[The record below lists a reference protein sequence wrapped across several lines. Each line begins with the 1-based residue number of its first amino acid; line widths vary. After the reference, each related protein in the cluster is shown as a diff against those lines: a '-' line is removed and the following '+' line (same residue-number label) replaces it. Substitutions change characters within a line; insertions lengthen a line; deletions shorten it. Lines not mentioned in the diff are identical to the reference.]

1 MAQEDKGLVLRGL
14 LLLAAVGIIIT
25 AVLAMLF
32 WRPTTQPATLDA
44 PPEHYVPAVVLPSVG
59 GFPAGISWYAI
70 FEMGKTMPSA
80 PGSDVRYAAAT
91 ALARRGSAEAPWPL
105 LREMLDE
112 RQQLKNNRVRLKDGR
127 DVYDE
132 ANARLIMVSAL
143 RAIAVWHEKQADKKQ
158 EIPPELRDIYAVVD
172 ELAKS
177 DFVELKVQAEK
188 ARATFFR

>member
-14 LLLAAVGIIIT
+14 LLLAAIGIIFT
-25 AVLAMLF
+25 AVLAMIF
-32 WRPTTQPATLDA
+32 WRPTTLDA
-44 PPEHYVPAVVLPSVG
+44 PLVKLDEKP
-59 GFPAGISWYAI
+59 
-70 FEMGKTMPSA
+70 PSA
-80 PGSDVRYAAAT
+80 PGYDVRYSAAT
-91 ALARRGSAEAPWPL
+91 ALARRGSAAVPWPL

-112 RQQLKNNRVRLKDGR
+112 RQQLSNNHVRLKDGR

-143 RAIAVWHEKQADKKQ
+143 RAIAAWHEKQSDKSQ
-158 EIPPELRDIYAVVD
+158 TVPVELRDIYATVD

-177 DFVELKVQAEK
+177 EFVELKVQAEK

>member
-14 LLLAAVGIIIT
+14 LLLAAIGIIIT
-25 AVLAMLF
+25 AVLAMIF
-32 WRPTTQPATLDA
+32 WRSEPVEA
-44 PPEHYVPAVVLPSVG
+44 PLVKSGEA
-59 GFPAGISWYAI
+59 
-70 FEMGKTMPSA
+70 MPSA
-80 PGSDVRYAAAT
+80 PGSDVRYAAAA
-91 ALARRGSAEAPWPL
+91 ALARRGSAAVPWPL

-112 RQQLKNNRVRLKDGR
+112 RQQLSNNRVRLKDGR

-143 RAIAVWHEKQADKKQ
+143 RAIAAWHEKQADKTQ
-158 EIPPELRDIYAVVD
+158 VVPAELRDIYAMVD

-177 DFVELKVQAEK
+177 QFVELKVQAEK